1 MAARQLMMGNEAVA
15 RGAWEAGA
23 MVACAYP
30 GTPATEINQYLAGYS
45 EIDVEWSVNE
55 KVSLEVAIGASFAGS
70 RAFASMKQVGV
81 NVAAD
86 PLFSVVYAGINAGL
100 VIITADEPGLHS
112 SQNEQDNRF
121 YAKFAQVPM
130 FEPSD
135 AQEAKD
141 MVKRAFEVSEHED
154 TPVFVRLTT
163 RICHTRCAVELGER
177 REVPRRPYHTDAHK
191 YAMVP
196 PHAHER
202 HFAVEKRQTRLEA
215 LAETCDENRME
226 MRSLEYGVVTSGISY
241 QNVREALPD
250 YSTLKI
256 GMTYPVP
263 HQMIRNFAS
272 QVKYLYVIEENRP
285 FLEEEIQA
293 LGIPVDGK
301 QQLLRVGELSAEEL
315 RRRILHVKSPQ
326 KGPVEDVPKR
336 PPQFCPGCG
345 HRGIFHLLAKHKLV
359 VNGDIG
365 CYGLAALPPYNAMD
379 TLICMGASIGMDH
392 GMRKVMEPDERSVAV
407 IGDSTFF
414 HSGMTNLVNVVCNR
428 GTTTTVV
435 LDNRVTAMTGH
446 QPNPA
451 TGRTAKGDE
460 APRVDIATVCRSLG
474 VEHVCE
480 VDGFDLEAL
489 EERLLEET
497 ARAAPS
503 VVIAKERCVI
513 VDRER
518 YGPVYTVSDA
528 CRKCRTCLQLGCPAH
543 TIEDDAVKI
552 LDFLCHGC
560 GLCAQVCR
568 FDAVVPKG
576 DER

>member
-1 MAARQLMMGNEAVA
+1 M
-15 RGAWEAGA
+15 
-23 MVACAYP
+23 
-30 GTPATEINQYLAGYS
+30 
-45 EIDVEWSVNE
+45 
-55 KVSLEVAIGASFAGS
+55 
-70 RAFASMKQVGV
+70 
-81 NVAAD
+81 
-86 PLFSVVYAGINAGL
+86 
-100 VIITADEPGLHS
+100 
-112 SQNEQDNRF
+112 
-121 YAKFAQVPM
+121 
-130 FEPSD
+130 
-135 AQEAKD
+135 
-141 MVKRAFEVSEHED
+141 
-154 TPVFVRLTT
+154 
-163 RICHTRCAVELGER
+163 
-177 REVPRRPYHTDAHK
+177 
-191 YAMVP
+191 
-196 PHAHER
+196 
-202 HFAVEKRQTRLEA
+202 
-215 LAETCDENRME
+215 AETCDENRME

-285 FLEEEIQA
+285 FLEEEIKA

-315 RRRILHVKSPQ
+315 RRRILHARSPQ
-326 KGPVEDVPKR
+326 RGPVEDVPER

-365 CYGLAALPPYNAMD
+365 CYALAALPPYNAMD

-414 HSGMTNLVNVVCNR
+414 HSGMTNLVNLICNR

-451 TGRTAKGDE
+451 TGRTAKGDD
-460 APRVDIATVCRSLG
+460 APRIDIATVCRSLG
-474 VEHVCE
+474 VEHVHE

-489 EERLLEET
+489 EERLLAET
-497 ARAAPS
+497 ARPAPS
-503 VVIAKERCVI
+503 VIIVRERCVF

-518 YGPVYTVSDA
+518 YGPIYTVSDA
-528 CRKCRTCLQLGCPAH
+528 CQKCRTCFQLGCPAL
-543 TIEDDAVKI
+543 TIEGDEVKI

-576 DER
+576 DAR